1 MQLSLGVNLVLPL
14 ETLSVMWVFHGL
26 VLSTQHCQ
34 EIMLPKAAA
43 LQEQSHL
50 ECWASILICLFL
62 NCFLR
67 AFALVYYLNGL

>member
-14 ETLSVMWVFHGL
+14 ETLSMMWVFHGL
-26 VLSTQHCQ
+26 VLPTQHCQ

-50 ECWASILICLFL
+50 EC
-62 NCFLR
+62 
-67 AFALVYYLNGL
+67 